1 MMAQLA
7 GWLADRLAESIDQLP
22 HMIALLLSAAASTY
36 IPAPYIYN
44 SIRFYQQS
52 YNVSFSA
59 LQTLVP
65 TRYALLST
73 WPRDYVY
80 GDGMIC
86 IVWDGLSIYERR
98 LFY

>member
-1 MMAQLA
+1 MFLNVFA
-7 GWLADRLAESIDQLP
+7 
-22 HMIALLLSAAASTY
+22 AAASIY

-59 LQTLVP
+59 LQTIVP

-80 GDGMIC
+80 GDGMDC
-86 IVWDGLSIYERR
+86 IGWDGLSIYERR